1 MTDIYDIFI
10 IGGGIN
16 GAGIARDA
24 SGRGLKVFLAEKG
37 KVGSAT
43 SSWSSKLI
51 HGGLRYLE
59 NYEFK
64 LVAESL
70 REREVISRIA
80 PKITKPLPFVI
91 PHSKKLRSKLLIRLG
106 LFLYDNL
113 GGKTKIPK
121 SSKINFNKKYKNIL
135 QSKFVDGF
143 QYYDVQVDDKKLVEM
158 NIGDSKKMGATILED
173 TKVIDAKRNESFW
186 EITLDNNDIVKSKIL
201 INAAGPWIN
210 ETVNNVLKI
219 NTNKSIRLVRG
230 SHIITKK
237 LYEEDVAFTLQNDDN
252 RIVFVIPYKEEFS
265 LIGTTEVDVNTPD
278 NPSISD
284 DEKIYLINSINN
296 HFVKQISQ
304 VDIVDTYSGIRP
316 LIEDFKEASKVSRD
330 YVFDLNIQKA
340 GSPLLNIYGGKLT
353 TYRKLSEKVME
364 ELTPYLPN
372 TKTKNWTATKQL

>member
-1 MTDIYDIFI
+1 MRDIYDIFI

-24 SGRGLKVFLAEKG
+24 SGRGLKVYLAEKG

-70 REREVISRIA
+70 REREVITRIA

-121 SSKINFNKKYKNIL
+121 SSKINFNKNYKNIL

-173 TKVIDAKRNESFW
+173 TKVIDAKRNENFW
-186 EITLDNNDIVKSKIL
+186 KITLDNNDIVKSKIL

-284 DEKIYLINSINN
+284 DEKIYLINSINS

>member
-1 MTDIYDIFI
+1 MT
-10 IGGGIN
+10 
-16 GAGIARDA
+16 
-24 SGRGLKVFLAEKG
+24 
-37 KVGSAT
+37 
-43 SSWSSKLI
+43 
-51 HGGLRYLE
+51 
-59 NYEFK
+59 
-64 LVAESL
+64 
-70 REREVISRIA
+70 
-80 PKITKPLPFVI
+80 
-91 PHSKKLRSKLLIRLG
+91 
-106 LFLYDNL
+106 
-113 GGKTKIPK
+113 
-121 SSKINFNKKYKNIL
+121 
-135 QSKFVDGF
+135 Q
-143 QYYDVQVDDKKLVEM
+143 
-158 NIGDSKKMGATILED
+158 KKMGATILED
-173 TKVIDAKRNESFW
+173 TKVIDAKRNEDFW
-186 EITLDNNDIVKSKIL
+186 EITLDNNEVIKSKIL

-237 LYEEDVAFTLQNDDN
+237 LYDEDIAFTLQNDDN

-304 VDIVDTYSGIRP
+304 VDIIDTYSGIRP

-330 YVFDLNIQKA
+330 YVFDLNIQNI

-364 ELTPYLPN
+364 ELTPYLPD